1 MAGTALVKPEQWLV
15 EGQTVWVISL
25 EIGAVRRVVSLGE
38 ETPSLT
44 NREISPANESSTRQG
59 RERRSAKN
67 VSSLALSLPRLA
79 GKPQPPSP
87 PSLILLGWSVESV
100 DDHRLLH
107 LPLPAHHRT
116 SILSGH
122 VRS

>member
-1 MAGTALVKPEQWLV
+1 MAGAALVKPEQWLV

-44 NREISPANESSTRQG
+44 NREISPANESSNRQG

-67 VSSLALSLPRLA
+67 VSSLPLAPSPYRETATAQPAFPNPPRLV
-79 GKPQPPSP
+79 GRV
-87 PSLILLGWSVESV
+87 G
-100 DDHRLLH
+100 
-107 LPLPAHHRT
+107 
-116 SILSGH
+116 G
-122 VRS
+122 